1 MAVYSSQWLCPL
13 SPGTSGR
20 VQIKELVCVRLP
32 LAPVTN
38 WAPMTYTTSHSLS
51 FPSDTYRKRCFL
63 G

>member
-1 MAVYSSQWLCPL
+1 MAVCCSQWLCPL

-38 WAPMTYTTSHSLS
+38 WVPMTYTASHSLS
-51 FPSDTYRKRCFL
+51 FPSAT
-63 G
+63 